1 MSTDPA
7 LYSLVMENN
16 RMLKA
21 LTERLTPKQP
31 DSSRCGPEC
40 SDPRGLHALADVMG
54 GTANPHD
61 LVGLNSVV
69 RGNPKSPTEP
79 DMQHVLKTGSL
90 PPQTKAE
97 ASLERAVRSDIA
109 ERLLSILFPGPAQPN
124 LDLDGCLREIERLR
138 HWTRETER
146 QGRDAALEEAAATA
160 AALIDERDSHAVC
173 ARADTIAKRIRALKS
188 KSAPLDLGL
197 TPEED
202 DEIISSGGG
211 FSHLSGQTTQAGPAP
226 EEKPIMDCST
236 GETVQCLVP
245 GCDKPHQHEG
255 PHSGGGAPVIT
266 EETLRTLRER
276 RETRADVGR
285 QIDALATSD
294 VHDFGWAL
302 AQMRAGKKVRRKGS
316 ATPAVLDSQAIDMGW
331 VQLGRGRLSWESM
344 SATDWEV
351 AE

>member
-1 MSTDPA
+1 MSADPA

-69 RGNPKSPTEP
+69 RGNPKPPTEP

-146 QGRDAALEEAAATA
+146 QGRDAALEEAVVEVAEAGADMESPQLATR
-160 AALIDERDSHAVC
+160 IRD
-173 ARADTIAKRIRALKS
+173 RIRALKS
-188 KSAPLDLGL
+188 KPAPLDLGL

-226 EEKPIMDCST
+226 QPSDNPGELQQAAPTWEPDSPTDLPDEEQP
-236 GETVQCLVP
+236 P
-245 GCDKPHQHEG
+245 
-255 PHSGGGAPVIT
+255 
-266 EETLRTLRER
+266 RTLTQEQERELAER
-276 RETRADVGR
+276 RATRADVGR